1 MTEAEIHVIRSM
13 REQGYVVVVFTPDE
27 LEGIEDYA
35 DSLSDGLVADGN
47 DRIEMYRDM
56 AGLTED

>member
-1 MTEAEIHVIRSM
+1 MTEAQMHVIRSL
-13 REQGYVVVVFTPDE
+13 REQGYVIAVFTPEE
-27 LEGIEDYA
+27 LEGIEEYA
-35 DSLSDGLVADGN
+35 NSLSEGLVADGN